1 MHGLEK
7 VKYSKALKDW
17 CIEQGLIEPIN
28 APVSVSDDTATD
40 NADEP
45 QRAVRPLSEPVT
57 VQQFDI
63 FSDTPKTITYRY
75 RRAGAGRKRGRKYDP
90 EKQLTFAPLL
100 ELLYQQAIE
109 RANRPKPTRYRR
121 ITDTDYR
128 RLSLLVTFDG
138 AEFAKLTESYDYLSV
153 LNRIRD
159 DYRAGRFNAKPHS
172 YYAQHPRPS

>member
-1 MHGLEK
+1 MKEF
-7 VKYSKALKDW
+7 
-17 CIEQGLIEPIN
+17 CIEHGLIEPI
-28 APVSVSDDTATD
+28 ATHDSVSDDTYSDTPSDDLKGQQTQA
-40 NADEP
+40 
-45 QRAVRPLSEPVT
+45 RPIAEPVT
-57 VQQFDI
+57 VEQGDL
-63 FSDTPKTITYRY
+63 FSDTPKTIVYRS
-75 RRAGAGRKRGRKYDP
+75 RRAGAGRKAGRKYDH

-121 ITDTDYR
+121 ITDTDYS
-128 RLSLLVTFDG
+128 RLNLLITFDG